1 MQIGDK
7 LKRLRLRTNLTQ
19 EELAIR
25 CDLSKGFISQI
36 ERDQSSPSIA
46 TLVDI
51 LECMG
56 TTPAEFFREPAT
68 ESTVCY
74 KQDDA
79 YTIEDEDLK
88 HRITWIIPDAQK
100 NEMEPILLT
109 LFPGGRTEEYAPHAG
124 EVFGYVISGNAVL
137 HRGNKKWKVKKGDS
151 IYYHA
156 TLPYFLENQTKN
168 EAEIIWVSTP
178 PSF

>member
-56 TTPAEFFREPAT
+56 TTPAEFFREPTA
-68 ESTVCY
+68 EPPLRY
-74 KQDDA
+74 RLEDA
-79 YTIEDEDLK
+79 YTVDDEERK
-88 HRITWIIPDAQK
+88 NRITWIVPDAQK
-100 NEMEPILLT
+100 NDMEPILLT
-109 LFPGGRTEEYAPHAG
+109 LHPGGRTDEYPPHAG
-124 EVFGYVISGNAVL
+124 EVFGYVLSGSATL
-137 HRGNKKWKVKKGDS
+137 HRGGEKHKIKKGDS
-151 IYYHA
+151 IYYA
-156 TLPYFLENQTKN
+156 ASQPYLLENHTTH
-168 EAEIIWVSTP
+168 EAQVLWVSSP

>member
-7 LKRLRLRTNLTQ
+7 LKRLRLRTHLTQ

-36 ERDQSSPSIA
+36 ENDQSSPSIA

-56 TTPAEFFREPAT
+56 TTPAEFFREGAAQP
-68 ESTVCY
+68 TVCY
-74 KQDDA
+74 RQDDA
-79 YTIEDEDLK
+79 YTVDDDERMN
-88 HRITWIIPDAQK
+88 RITWIIPDAQK
-100 NEMEPILLT
+100 NDMEPILLT
-109 LFPGGRTEEYAPHAG
+109 LHPGGKSEAYGPHAG
-124 EVFGYVISGNAVL
+124 EVFGYVLSGAATL
-137 HRGNKKWKVKKGDS
+137 YRGDDSWKVKKGDS
-151 IYYHA
+151 IYYA
-156 TLPYFLENQTKN
+156 ASRPYYLENHGKS
-168 EAEIIWVSTP
+168 EARILWVSSP

>member
-56 TTPAEFFREPAT
+56 TTPAEFFREPT
-68 ESTVCY
+68 DEPPVRHRPE
-74 KQDDA
+74 DA
-79 YTIEDEDLK
+79 YTVDDEDLLS
-88 HRITWIIPDAQK
+88 RITWIVPNAQK
-100 NEMEPILLT
+100 NDMEPILLT
-109 LFPGGRTEEYAPHAG
+109 LHPGGRTEEYAPHAG
-124 EVFGYVISGNAVL
+124 EVFGYVLAGGATL
-137 HRGNKKWKVKKGDS
+137 HRGEAAWKVKKGDS
-151 IYYHA
+151 LYYA
-156 TLPYFLENQTKN
+156 ASQPYFLENHTTH
-168 EAEIIWVSTP
+168 EAQILWVSTP

>member
-7 LKRLRLRTNLTQ
+7 LKRLRLRTHLTQ

-56 TTPAEFFREPAT
+56 TTPAEFFRETAAEP
-68 ESTVCY
+68 TVRY
-74 KQDDA
+74 KQEDA
-79 YTIEDEDLK
+79 YTVDDEELK

-100 NEMEPILLT
+100 NDMEPILLT
-109 LFPGGRTEEYAPHAG
+109 LFPGGRTQEYAPHAG
-124 EVFGYVISGNAVL
+124 EVFGYVLSGGATL
-137 HRGNKKWKVKKGDS
+137 HRGKINWKLKKGDS

-156 TLPYFLENQTKN
+156 TQPYYLENHTAY
-168 EAEIIWVSTP
+168 ETSIIWVSSP